1 MNSEYRN
8 FTEWL
13 KDNSNQFGETI
24 MSVEQMAKENN
35 LTKEAV
41 LNYLERFEEEGDGW
55 FSYTYFF
62 DTEDMIEYYFK

>member
-13 KDNSNQFGETI
+13 KDNSNQFCETI
-24 MSVEQMAKENN
+24 MSVEQMAKENT

-41 LNYLERFEEEGDGW
+41 LNYLERYEAEFDGW

-62 DTEDMIEYYFK
+62 DTEDMVEYYFK